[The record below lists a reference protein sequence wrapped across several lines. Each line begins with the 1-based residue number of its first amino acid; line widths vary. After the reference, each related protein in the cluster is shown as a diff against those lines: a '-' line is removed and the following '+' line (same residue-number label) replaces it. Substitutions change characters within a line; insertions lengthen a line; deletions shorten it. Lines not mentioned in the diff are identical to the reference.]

1 MSASTVE
8 ASSLSII
15 TPVQSAV
22 GTRLIGLSG
31 QQNLTDHIACHKIKK
46 TDANLR
52 VVKVFLPYFDQYIQ
66 YLLVH
71 L

>member
-8 ASSLSII
+8 VSSLSII

-31 QQNLTDHIACHKIKK
+31 QQNLTD
-46 TDANLR
+46 R
-52 VVKVFLPYFDQYIQ
+52 
-66 YLLVH
+66 
-71 L
+71 